1 MPIIPWLLNGWGSS
15 LITKSHPL
23 WISIF
28 KKQSL
33 NKNGGWQP
41 LTPPPTPPS
50 PRLNQPQLLSSYQ
63 VGNSWWL
70 LNSCLCF
77 TQAQRSAFRKG
88 FFSVRVKLAW
98 MNSNNLRYADD
109 FTLLAE
115 SEEERKSLLMRV
127 NEVNEKAGW
136 KLIIKKT
143 MMMTSSPIT
152 S

>member
-1 MPIIPWLLNGWGSS
+1 M
-15 LITKSHPL
+15 
-23 WISIF
+23 
-28 KKQSL
+28 
-33 NKNGGWQP
+33 
-41 LTPPPTPPS
+41 
-50 PRLNQPQLLSSYQ
+50 
-63 VGNSWWL
+63 
-70 LNSCLCF
+70 
-77 TQAQRSAFRKG
+77 
-88 FFSVRVKLAW
+88 AW